1 MRYYKELSWQKPDSN
16 QACRLHG
23 WPPSGA
29 HTRSCF
35 RGVGSPSLL
44 ESVPAELNR
53 LLNEKGGC
61 LLEPDRNPLV
71 GSVWMRDLTEHFE
84 RRNAL
89 ETILRYIPG
98 FHGYLEKEYRRDADA
113 LQRQWLADQLQQA
126 KRPLDDLGRTWLERG
141 QLDQLGQID
150 LLRSRL
156 DQLIGRIRGAMRGYS
171 GFFDLVRIDQNVL
184 DRVYAHD
191 ASLVQQVAEFREQI
205 EKLPRQPEQAAGHL
219 PSILEQLDRLA
230 QLWSLR
236 EEILRGLV

>member
-1 MRYYKELSWQKPDSN
+1 
-16 QACRLHG
+16 
-23 WPPSGA
+23 
-29 HTRSCF
+29 
-35 RGVGSPSLL
+35 LL

-171 GFFDLVRIDQNVL
+171 GFSIWFGSIRTCWTGCMRRPGRQTPAIRQNR
-184 DRVYAHD
+184 RV
-191 ASLVQQVAEFREQI
+191 SRFGTITL
-205 EKLPRQPEQAAGHL
+205 
-219 PSILEQLDRLA
+219 
-230 QLWSLR
+230 
-236 EEILRGLV
+236 

>member
-1 MRYYKELSWQKPDSN
+1 
-16 QACRLHG
+16 
-23 WPPSGA
+23 
-29 HTRSCF
+29 
-35 RGVGSPSLL
+35 
-44 ESVPAELNR
+44 
-53 LLNEKGGC
+53 
-61 LLEPDRNPLV
+61 
-71 GSVWMRDLTEHFE
+71 MRDLTEHFE

-126 KRPLDDLGRTWLERG
+126 KRPLDDLGRTWLAEG
-141 QLDQLGQID
+141 QLDRLGQID

-156 DQLIGRIRGAMRGYS
+156 DQLIARIRGAMRGYS

-191 ASLVQQVAEFREQI
+191 AGLVQQVADFREQI
-205 EKLPRQPEQAAGHL
+205 DTLPHQPDQAAGKF
-219 PSILEQLDRLA
+219 PSILDQLDHLA
-230 QLWSLR
+230 QLWSKR